1 VSTSW
6 PEMFNQYMRYYG
18 NMNEFLYGYIE
29 RMKVLNDLYVESMQN
44 IIRINNQ
51 YRELLKGNENAN
63 SMYKDYVDNLQK
75 LNKQWMDSLWDPSL
89 SVNKTLTD
97 DDGEYDIPE
106 LIDELRTNYPL
117 VSAILD
123 KVPEMDLEEA
133 GTLVLLVDGVRWL
146 GKMHALRLLKME
158 DKTVTDKMMQVKSDE
173 IRAKHPL
180 LAAILDRI
188 HQMSLKETYA
198 GLLVLDAL
206 EHILK
211 ARQVEVIREKGL

>member
-1 VSTSW
+1 
-6 PEMFNQYMRYYG
+6 MFNQYMRDYG

-29 RMKVLNDLYVESMQN
+29 KMKVLNDLYVESIQN
-44 IIRINNQ
+44 FIRINNQ

-63 SMYKDYVDNLQK
+63 TMYKDYVDNLQK

-89 SVNKTLTD
+89 SVNNSLTD
-97 DDGEYDIPE
+97 EDGEYDIPE

>member
-1 VSTSW
+1 MKNY
-6 PEMFNQYMRYYG
+6 E
-18 NMNEFLYGYIE
+18 NMNEFLYGYVE
-29 RMKVLNDLYVESMQN
+29 RMKVLNELYVESLQDF
-44 IIRINNQ
+44 IRINNQ
-51 YRELLKGNENAN
+51 YREVFKGKENAN
-63 SMYKDYVDNLQK
+63 SLYKEYVDHFQK
-75 LNKQWMDSLWDPSL
+75 LNKRWMDSLWDPSL
-89 SVNKTLTD
+89 SMNKSLT
-97 DDGEYDIPE
+97 DGEYDVPE

-123 KVPEMDLEEA
+123 KVPDMDLEEA

-158 DKTVTDKMMQVKSDE
+158 DKTVTDKMMQVKTDE

-188 HQMSLKETYA
+188 HQMNLKETYT

-211 ARQVEVIREKGL
+211 ARQVQVIRERGL

>member
-1 VSTSW
+1 MSTSW
-6 PEMFNQYMRYYG
+6 PEMYKQYLRNYE
-18 NMNEFLYGYIE
+18 NMNEFFYDYVE
-29 RMKVLNDLYVESMQN
+29 RMKVLNEQYVESLQN
-44 IIRINNQ
+44 FIRINNQ
-51 YRELLKGNENAN
+51 YRELFKGNENPN
-63 SMYKDYVDNLQK
+63 TLYNEYLGHFQK
-75 LNKQWMDSLWDPSL
+75 FNKQWIDSLWDPSL
-89 SVNKTLTD
+89 LVNKSLTEE
-97 DDGEYDIPE
+97 EYDIPE

-146 GKMHALRLLKME
+146 GKMHALRLLNME
-158 DKTVTDKMMQVKSDE
+158 DKTVTDKMMQVKTDE

-188 HQMSLKETYA
+188 HQMSLKETYT

-211 ARQVEVIREKGL
+211 ARQVEVIREKGVS

>member
-1 VSTSW
+1 MSTSW
-6 PEMFNQYMRYYG
+6 PEMYNQYLRNYE
-18 NMNEFLYGYIE
+18 NMKEFFYDYVE
-29 RMKVLNDLYVESMQN
+29 RMKVLNERYVESLQN
-44 IIRINNQ
+44 FIRINNQ
-51 YRELLKGNENAN
+51 YRESFKGNENPN
-63 SMYKDYVDNLQK
+63 TIYNEYLGHFQK
-75 LNKQWMDSLWDPSL
+75 FNKQWIDSLWDPSL
-89 SVNKTLTD
+89 LLNKSLTED
-97 DDGEYDIPE
+97 EYDIPE

-146 GKMHALRLLKME
+146 GKMHALRLLNME
-158 DKTVTDKMMQVKSDE
+158 DKTVTDKMMQVKTDE

-188 HQMSLKETYA
+188 HQMSLKETYT

-211 ARQVEVIREKGL
+211 ARQVEVIREKGVS

>member
-1 VSTSW
+1 M
-6 PEMFNQYMRYYG
+6 EK
-18 NMNEFLYGYIE
+18 
-29 RMKVLNDLYVESMQN
+29 MKVLNELYTESVQN
-44 IIRINNQ
+44 FIKTNSQ
-51 YRELLKGNENAN
+51 YRELFKGNENAN
-63 SMYKDYVDNLQK
+63 TIYKDYVDNLQK

-89 SVNKTLTD
+89 SVNKSLTD
-97 DDGEYDIPE
+97 DDDEYDIPE

-158 DKTVTDKMMQVKSDE
+158 DKTVTDKMMQVKTEE

-180 LAAILDRI
+180 LAAILDSI
-188 HQMSLKETYA
+188 HQMSLKETYT

-211 ARQVEVIREKGL
+211 ARQVEVLREKGL

>member
-1 VSTSW
+1 MKNY
-6 PEMFNQYMRYYG
+6 E
-18 NMNEFLYGYIE
+18 NMNEFLYGYVE
-29 RMKVLNDLYVESMQN
+29 RMKVLNELYVESLQDF
-44 IIRINNQ
+44 IRINNQ
-51 YRELLKGNENAN
+51 YREVFKGKENAN
-63 SMYKDYVDNLQK
+63 TVFKEHIDRFQK

-89 SVNKTLTD
+89 SMNKSLT
-97 DDGEYDIPE
+97 DGEYDVPE

-123 KVPEMDLEEA
+123 KVPDMDLEEA

-158 DKTVTDKMMQVKSDE
+158 DKTVTDKMMQVKTDE

-188 HQMSLKETYA
+188 HQMNLKETYT

-211 ARQVEVIREKGL
+211 ARQVQVIRERGL

>member
-1 VSTSW
+1 
-6 PEMFNQYMRYYG
+6 
-18 NMNEFLYGYIE
+18 MNELFYGYIE
-29 RMKVLNDLYVESMQN
+29 RMKAINELYAESLQN
-44 IIRINNQ
+44 FIRFNNRC
-51 YRELLKGNENAN
+51 RELFKGNENPN
-63 SMYKDYVDNLQK
+63 SLYKEYVDHFQK
-75 LNKQWMDSLWDPSL
+75 LSKRWMDSLWDPSL
-89 SVNKTLTD
+89 SVNKSLTD
-97 DDGEYDIPE
+97 SEYDIPE

-123 KVPEMDLEEA
+123 KVPDMDLEEA

-158 DKTVTDKMMQVKSDE
+158 DKTVTDKMIQVKTDE

-180 LAAILDRI
+180 LAAMLDRI
-188 HQMSLKETYA
+188 RQMNLKETYT

-211 ARQVEVIREKGL
+211 ARQVQVIREKGL

>member
-1 VSTSW
+1 
-6 PEMFNQYMRYYG
+6 MFNQYMRNCE
-18 NMNEFLYGYIE
+18 NMNEFFYGYME
-29 RMKVLNDLYVESMQN
+29 RMKVLNELYTESVQN
-44 IIRINNQ
+44 FIKTNNQ

-63 SMYKDYVDNLQK
+63 TIYKDYVDNLQK

-89 SVNKTLTD
+89 SVNKSLTD

-158 DKTVTDKMMQVKSDE
+158 DKTVTDKMMQVKTDE

-188 HQMSLKETYA
+188 HQMSLKETYT

>member
-1 VSTSW
+1 
-6 PEMFNQYMRYYG
+6 
-18 NMNEFLYGYIE
+18 MNEFLYGYME
-29 RMKVLNDLYVESMQN
+29 KMKVLNELYTESVQN
-44 IIRINNQ
+44 FIKTNSQ
-51 YRELLKGNENAN
+51 YRELFKGNENAN
-63 SMYKDYVDNLQK
+63 TIYKDYVDNLQK

-89 SVNKTLTD
+89 SVNKSLTD
-97 DDGEYDIPE
+97 DDDEYDIPE

-158 DKTVTDKMMQVKSDE
+158 DKTVTDKMMQVKTEE

-188 HQMSLKETYA
+188 HQMSLKETYT

-211 ARQVEVIREKGL
+211 ARQVEVLREKGL

>member
-1 VSTSW
+1 MSW
-6 PEMFNQYMRYYG
+6 SEMYDQYLRNYE
-18 NMNEFLYGYIE
+18 NMNEFLNDYVE
-29 RMKVLNDLYVESMQN
+29 RMKVLNELYVESVQN
-44 IIRINNQ
+44 FIRINNQ

-63 SMYKDYVDNLQK
+63 TLYKEYIDHFQK
-75 LNKQWMDSLWDPSL
+75 LSKLWADSLWNPSL
-89 SVNKTLTD
+89 LMNRSPTD
-97 DDGEYDIPE
+97 DEYDIPE

-123 KVPEMDLEEA
+123 KVPEMELEEA

-158 DKTVTDKMMQVKSDE
+158 DKTVTDEMMQAKANE

-180 LAAILDRI
+180 LANVLDRI
-188 HQMSLKETYA
+188 RQMNLKETYT
-198 GLLVLDAL
+198 GMLVLDAL

-211 ARQVEVIREKGL
+211 ARQVEVLREKGLS

>member
-1 VSTSW
+1 MKNY
-6 PEMFNQYMRYYG
+6 E
-18 NMNEFLYGYIE
+18 NMNEFLYGYVE
-29 RMKVLNDLYVESMQN
+29 RMKVLNELYVESLQDF
-44 IIRINNQ
+44 IRINNQ
-51 YRELLKGNENAN
+51 YREVFKGKENAN
-63 SMYKDYVDNLQK
+63 TVFKEHIDRFQK
-75 LNKQWMDSLWDPSL
+75 LNKLWMDSLWDPSL
-89 SVNKTLTD
+89 SMNKSLT
-97 DDGEYDIPE
+97 DGEYDVPE

-123 KVPEMDLEEA
+123 KVPDMDLEEA

-158 DKTVTDKMMQVKSDE
+158 DKTVTDKMMQVKTDE

-188 HQMSLKETYA
+188 HQMNLKETYT

-211 ARQVEVIREKGL
+211 ARQVQVIRERGL

>member
-1 VSTSW
+1 
-6 PEMFNQYMRYYG
+6 
-18 NMNEFLYGYIE
+18 MNEFLYGYIE
-29 RMKVLNDLYVESMQN
+29 RMKVLNDLYVESIQN

-63 SMYKDYVDNLQK
+63 TLYKDYVDNLQK

-89 SVNKTLTD
+89 SVNKSLTD
-97 DDGEYDIPE
+97 EDGEYDIPE

>member
-1 VSTSW
+1 
-6 PEMFNQYMRYYG
+6 
-18 NMNEFLYGYIE
+18 MNEFLYGYME
-29 RMKVLNDLYVESMQN
+29 RMKVLNELYTESVQN
-44 IIRINNQ
+44 FIKTNSQ
-51 YRELLKGNENAN
+51 YRELFKGNENAN
-63 SMYKDYVDNLQK
+63 TIYKDYVDNLQK

-89 SVNKTLTD
+89 SVNKSLTD
-97 DDGEYDIPE
+97 DDDEYDIPE

-158 DKTVTDKMMQVKSDE
+158 DKTVTDKMMQVKTEE

-188 HQMSLKETYA
+188 HQMSLKETYT

-211 ARQVEVIREKGL
+211 ARQVEVLREKGL

>member
-1 VSTSW
+1 
-6 PEMFNQYMRYYG
+6 MRYYG

>member
-1 VSTSW
+1 
-6 PEMFNQYMRYYG
+6 MYNQYMRNYE
-18 NMNEFLYGYIE
+18 NMNELFYGYIE
-29 RMKVLNDLYVESMQN
+29 RMKAINELYAESLQN
-44 IIRINNQ
+44 FIKFNNQ
-51 YRELLKGNENAN
+51 CRELFKGNENPN
-63 SMYKDYVDNLQK
+63 TLYKEYVDHFQK
-75 LNKQWMDSLWDPSL
+75 LNKRWIDSLWDPPL
-89 SVNKTLTD
+89 SVNRSLT
-97 DDGEYDIPE
+97 DGEYDIPE

-158 DKTVTDKMMQVKSDE
+158 DKTVTDKMMQVKTDE

-188 HQMSLKETYA
+188 HQMNLKETYT

-211 ARQVEVIREKGL
+211 ARQVQVIRERGL

>member
-1 VSTSW
+1 
-6 PEMFNQYMRYYG
+6 MYDQYLRNYE
-18 NMNEFLYGYIE
+18 NMNEFLNDYVE
-29 RMKVLNDLYVESMQN
+29 RMKVLNELYVESVQN
-44 IIRINNQ
+44 FIRINNQ

-63 SMYKDYVDNLQK
+63 TLYKEYIDHFQK
-75 LNKQWMDSLWDPSL
+75 LSKLWADSLWNPSL
-89 SVNKTLTD
+89 LMNRSPTD
-97 DDGEYDIPE
+97 DEYDIPE

-123 KVPEMDLEEA
+123 KVPEMELEEA

-158 DKTVTDKMMQVKSDE
+158 DKTVTDEMMQAKANE

-180 LAAILDRI
+180 LANVLDRI
-188 HQMSLKETYA
+188 RQMNLKETYT
-198 GLLVLDAL
+198 GMLVLDAL

-211 ARQVEVIREKGL
+211 ARQVEVLREKGLS

>member
-1 VSTSW
+1 MSTSW
-6 PEMFNQYMRYYG
+6 PEMYKQYLRNYE
-18 NMNEFLYGYIE
+18 NMNEFFYDYVE
-29 RMKVLNDLYVESMQN
+29 RMKVLNEQYVESIQN
-44 IIRINNQ
+44 FIRVNSQ
-51 YRELLKGNENAN
+51 YRELFKGNENPN
-63 SMYKDYVDNLQK
+63 TLYNEYLGHFQK
-75 LNKQWMDSLWDPSL
+75 FNKQWIDSLWDPSL
-89 SVNKTLTD
+89 LVNKSLTED
-97 DDGEYDIPE
+97 EYDIPE

-146 GKMHALRLLKME
+146 GKMHALRLLNME
-158 DKTVTDKMMQVKSDE
+158 DKTVTDKMMQAKTDE

-188 HQMSLKETYA
+188 HQMSLKETYT
-198 GLLVLDAL
+198 GLLVLDGL

-211 ARQVEVIREKGL
+211 ARQVEVVREKGVS

>member
-6 PEMFNQYMRYYG
+6 PEMYNQYLRNYG
-18 NMNEFLYGYIE
+18 SMNEFFYGYIE
-29 RMKVLNDLYVESMQN
+29 RMKELNELYIESLQN
-44 IIRINNQ
+44 FFRINNQ
-51 YRELLKGNENAN
+51 NRELFKGNENAN
-63 SMYKDYVDNLQK
+63 TQYKEYVDHFQK
-75 LNKQWMDSLWDPSL
+75 LNKQWIESLWDPPL
-89 SVNKTLTD
+89 SVNKSLT
-97 DDGEYDIPE
+97 DGEYDIPE

-133 GTLVLLVDGVRWL
+133 GALVLLVDGVRWL
-146 GKMHALRLLKME
+146 GKMHALRILNME
-158 DKTVTDKMMQVKSDE
+158 DKTVTDKMMQVKTDE

-188 HQMSLKETYA
+188 RQMSLKETYT

-211 ARQVEVIREKGL
+211 ARQVQVIREKGVS